1 MKGEREKEV
10 YRDRAREGERRGGH
24 FSPMELV

>member
-10 YRDRAREGERRGGH
+10 YRDRVREGERRGGH